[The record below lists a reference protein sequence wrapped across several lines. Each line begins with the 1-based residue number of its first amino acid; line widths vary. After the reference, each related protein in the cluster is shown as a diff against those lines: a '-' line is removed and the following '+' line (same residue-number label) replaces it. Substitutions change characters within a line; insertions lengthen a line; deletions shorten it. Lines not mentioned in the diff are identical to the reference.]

1 MKFSRHNT
9 VFYLGVFAPFL
20 CLSLALAKEACWP
33 GPVQWLTGGEGLNPS
48 GPIWASPSGAI
59 WMETATCKALPGA
72 NDMDND
78 KNALYA
84 MKLSDCWDWNCEG
97 LMKIGSAW
105 VKRVKSDEVI

>member
-1 MKFSRHNT
+1 MAYWRRR
-9 VFYLGVFAPFL
+9 P
-20 CLSLALAKEACWP
+20 
-33 GPVQWLTGGEGLNPS
+33 
-48 GPIWASPSGAI
+48 GPIWKPIGNAVGWKP
-59 WMETATCKALPGA
+59 TTCKALPGA

-105 VKRVKSDEVI
+105 VKGVKSDDVI